1 MIERMNIFNLKE
13 KNISVNFVQLKEKSL
28 IQSERR
34 YIRSLL

>member
-13 KNISVNFVQLKEKSL
+13 KNISVNFVQPKEKSL